1 MFLSY
6 IKTAFLVLVIRLR
19 PVEPYTY
26 LLVRLGAEN
35 TSAAL
40 ERLIAAWY
48 IMSRWLQNYAYNT
61 GLNPLIFIGAAAA
74 ALMIALLTISFQAFR
89 AAAADPVDSLRYE

>member
-1 MFLSY
+1 MWSVPGNVVGVVRDFHFSSLNAKVSP
-6 IKTAFLVLVIRLR
+6 LVIRLR

-40 ERLIAAWY
+40 ERL
-48 IMSRWLQNYAYNT
+48 T
-61 GLNPLIFIGAAAA
+61 
-74 ALMIALLTISFQAFR
+74 
-89 AAAADPVDSLRYE
+89 AADPVDSLRYE